1 MWGDVMSAVS
11 AAIIGAALAMDAF
24 AVSFVCGS
32 SDRTKRLRCAF
43 ITAAAFGIFQMI
55 MPILGWSVGK
65 VGSKAIEGFDHIIAF
80 GILVFLGVK
89 MIIDSFGNIMDKKSD
104 VFDLRSLIIMA
115 LATSIDALTVGIVLP
130 SAVGA
135 ETFTSLIMSVS
146 IIGAVT
152 FILCFIGYQLGRR
165 ISNLNPRI
173 TQIIGGIVLI
183 ALGIKS
189 LITG

>member
-1 MWGDVMSAVS
+1 MLAVS

-80 GILVFLGVK
+80 GILLFLGVK

-104 VFDLRSLIIMA
+104 AFDLRSLIIMA

-130 SAVGA
+130 AAVGA
-135 ETFTSLIMSVS
+135 ETFASLITSVS

-165 ISNLNPRI
+165 ISTLNPRV

-183 ALGIKS
+183 AIGIKS

>member
-1 MWGDVMSAVS
+1 MSVVS

-24 AVSFVCGS
+24 AVSVVCGS
-32 SDRTKRLRCAF
+32 SDRTRRLRCAV
-43 ITAAAFGIFQMI
+43 ITAAVFGIFQMI

-65 VGSKAIEGFDHIIAF
+65 VGSRAIEGFDHIIAF

-89 MIIDSFGNIMDKKSD
+89 MIIDSFGSIMDKPSES
-104 VFDLRSLIIMA
+104 FDLRSLLIMA
-115 LATSIDALTVGIVLP
+115 FATSIDALTVGIVLP

-135 ETFTSLIMSVS
+135 ETFTSLIAAVS

-152 FILCFIGYQLGRR
+152 FLLCLIGYQLGRK
-165 ISNLNPRI
+165 ISTLNPRAA
-173 TQIIGGIVLI
+173 QIIGGIVLI